1 MESAESAESGALPHR
16 PSHARIAFATG
27 VGTTIEYYDFVIYA
41 IAGSVVFGKQFFPVG
56 DPMVGTLLAFA
67 TFGVGF
73 IARPLGG
80 AVAGHFGD
88 RLGRKFML
96 VVTMVTMAVSTFCI
110 GLLPTYAAI
119 GVWAP
124 ALLVLARLVQ
134 GFSAGGEW
142 GGGTVTAVEHAPPGR
157 RGLYG
162 SWTILGT
169 SIGPML
175 GIAAFTLVGRLDER
189 AFASWGWRLP
199 FLASAAL
206 LAVGLYIR
214 LGLTETGDFTRMK
227 SGGQV
232 ARTPALDVIR
242 THPGVLVR
250 SIGSVI
256 AFSTMVYIAFTFV
269 LSYGIEE
276 LGFPRTTFLNF
287 TMIALALN
295 VVTVPFFAALSDRV
309 GRKPVM
315 LGGAVF
321 LALFAFAFFPML
333 DTRNHAVVLLALI
346 LANNSP
352 APIYGPMAAH
362 FSELYEPRVRFSGVS
377 LGVQTGHV
385 LGGGVAPFLA
395 TALYA
400 ASGRSVWPVAVYL
413 AVTAVISVLAIAG
426 LPETARSR
434 RGAVGDCDR
443 SDPAVEAT

>member
-1 MESAESAESGALPHR
+1 MASAETGALPHR

-27 VGTTIEYYDFVIYA
+27 VGTAIEYYDFLIYA
-41 IAGSVVFGKQFFPVG
+41 IASSMVFGTQFFPAG
-56 DPMVGTLLAFA
+56 DPVVSTLLAFA

-80 AVAGHFGD
+80 AIAGHFGD

-96 VVTMVTMAVSTFCI
+96 VVTMVTMAISTFCI
-110 GLLPTYAAI
+110 GLLPNHAAI

-124 ALLVLARLVQ
+124 VLLVLARLVQ

-142 GGGTVTAVEHAPPGR
+142 GGGTVTAVEHAPPGK

-169 SIGPML
+169 SVGPML
-175 GIAAFTLVGRLDER
+175 GIAAFTLVGRLDEE

-206 LAVGLYIR
+206 LAVGLYVR
-214 LGLTETGDFTRMK
+214 LGLTETREFTGMK

-232 ARTPALDVIR
+232 ARMPALEVIR
-242 THPGVLVR
+242 THPGVLLR
-250 SIGSVI
+250 SVGSVI
-256 AFSTMVYIAFTFV
+256 AFSTMVYVAFTFV
-269 LSYGIEE
+269 LSYGTEN
-276 LGFPRTTFLNF
+276 LGFSRTTFLNF
-287 TMIALALN
+287 TMIALAFNL
-295 VVTVPFFAALSDRV
+295 VTVPFFAALSDRV

-315 LGGAVF
+315 LGGALFLVF
-321 LALFAFAFFPML
+321 FAFAFFPML
-333 DTRNHAVVLLALI
+333 DTKNHAVVLLALI
-346 LANNSP
+346 LANNSQ

-385 LGGGVAPFLA
+385 LGGGLAPFLA

-400 ASGRSVWPVAVYL
+400 AGGRSVWPVAFYL

-426 LPETARSR
+426 LPETVPGR
-434 RGAVGDCDR
+434 RGTADGSDR
-443 SDPAVEAT
+443 SERAVEAT

>member
-1 MESAESAESGALPHR
+1 MASAETGALPIR

-27 VGTTIEYYDFVIYA
+27 VGTAIEYYDFLIYA
-41 IAGSVVFGKQFFPVG
+41 IASGVVFGKQFFPTS
-56 DPMVGTLLAFA
+56 DPLVGTLLAFA

-110 GLLPTYAAI
+110 GLLPNYAAI

-175 GIAAFTLVGRLDER
+175 GIAAFSLVGRLDES

-206 LAVGLYIR
+206 LAVGLYVR
-214 LGLTETGDFTRMK
+214 LGMTETREFTGMK
-227 SGGQV
+227 SDGRV
-232 ARTPALDVIR
+232 ARMPALEVIR
-242 THPGVLVR
+242 TYPGVLLR
-250 SIGSVI
+250 SVGSVI

-269 LSYGIEE
+269 LAYGTEK
-276 LGFPRTTFLNF
+276 LGFSRTTFLNF
-287 TMIALALN
+287 TMIALAFNL
-295 VVTVPFFAALSDRV
+295 VTVPFFSALSDRV

-321 LALFAFAFFPML
+321 LVVFAFAFFPML
-333 DTRNHAVVLLALI
+333 NTKNDAVVLLALI

-385 LGGGVAPFLA
+385 LGGGLAPFLA

-400 ASGRSVWPVAVYL
+400 AGGRSAWPVVAYL

-426 LPETARSR
+426 LPETV
-434 RGAVGDCDR
+434 RGRQGRAADSDR
-443 SDPAVEAT
+443 SESAVEAT